1 MCGIAGVLGPVD
13 DFAENST
20 VRMNN
25 AMLHRGPDQGGLWK
39 SSGANGVVLGHRRL
53 SILDLSEAGRQPMLD
68 QATGVAIAF
77 NGECYNFRDLRT
89 ELEATGR
96 SFVSTSDTEVV
107 LAAYICWGQ
116 AAIERLRG
124 MFALAIWDPR
134 EGRLLLARDRLGI
147 KPLYY
152 TEQDGRLLFASELRA
167 LLASEAVPRKL
178 DPVSL
183 ATYLWHGF
191 VPGPRTL
198 VQGVYLLPAG
208 HLLLHSSR

>member
-13 DFAENST
+13 EFAETST

-25 AMLHRGPDQGGLWK
+25 AMLHRGPDQGGCGKVL
-39 SSGANGVVLGHRRL
+39 APNGVVLGHRRL

-77 NGECYNFRDLRT
+77 NGECYNFRELRA

-107 LAAYICWGQ
+107 LAAYIWWGE

-124 MFALAIWDPR
+124 MFAFAIWDPR
-134 EGRLLLARDRLGI
+134 EDACCWPVTVLVLSRCITRSRTVACYSHRSYVRCWQAKLCS
-147 KPLYY
+147 
-152 TEQDGRLLFASELRA
+152 ASSIR
-167 LLASEAVPRKL
+167 
-178 DPVSL
+178 VSL

-198 VQGVYLLPAG
+198 LQGVQLLPAG
-208 HLLLHSSR
+208 HLLSLAR